1 MDTASTHGG
10 ILKSMQDDR
19 SENKSFA
26 VKFNDGISGMKA
38 NKSTTILDTKSQG
51 YNEDTITI
59 EDIEK
64 RIAEKVKD
72 RGLKSKELTK
82 TTKDGKKVLPEKE

>member
-38 NKSTTILDTKSQG
+38 NKSTTILDTKS
-51 YNEDTITI
+51 
-59 EDIEK
+59 
-64 RIAEKVKD
+64 
-72 RGLKSKELTK
+72 
-82 TTKDGKKVLPEKE
+82 